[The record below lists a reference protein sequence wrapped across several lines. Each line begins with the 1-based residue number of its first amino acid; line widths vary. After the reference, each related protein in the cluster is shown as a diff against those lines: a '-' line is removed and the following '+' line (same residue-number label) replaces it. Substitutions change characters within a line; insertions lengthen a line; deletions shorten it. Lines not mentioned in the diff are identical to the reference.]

1 MTVTARR
8 EYEDEQIAR
17 CNPPLHTTVVVY
29 DDESSGA
36 PPPARPRPVAARTAD
51 DWLTFVGSAVASLAL
66 VWLLY
71 GHVLPFSGRLGFVLC
86 WFGVFVA
93 FHAALT
99 AMAQPWPIVVDR
111 VASAVVHGGAA
122 AAFLALAATV
132 FYTFHKGWPAYTHL
146 NFFTDDMSGVGPTTP
161 LDKGGVV
168 HAVVGSLIE
177 VGIAVV
183 LSVPLGFATAV
194 YLTEVGGRMARVV
207 RTVIEAMTALPDL
220 VAGLFIYAVFIVGL
234 GNKRTGIAAA
244 LALSITMLPIIA
256 RSSEVV
262 LRNVPAG
269 LREAAYALGST
280 QWRSVVSVV
289 LPTAKAGLGTA
300 LILGVARGIGET
312 APVII
317 ASGASTFVNSDPFQD
332 PMNSLPLF
340 IYTSVR
346 SGQPLMITRA
356 YGAASMLLAVVVVLF
371 VLIRVIARHRG
382 SDR

>member
-8 EYEDEQIAR
+8 EYEDEQDQQR
-17 CNPPLHTTVVVY
+17 NPPLHTTVVVH
-29 DDESSGA
+29 DDEGGG
-36 PPPARPRPVAARTAD
+36 PPAARPRPVAARTAD
-51 DWLTFVGSAVASLAL
+51 DWLTLLGSAVASLAL

-99 AMAQPWPIVVDR
+99 AMTQPWPIVVDR
-111 VASAVVHGGAA
+111 VAAAVVHGGAG

-132 FYTFHKGWPAYTHL
+132 FYTFDKGWPAYTHL
-146 NFFTDDMSGVGPTTP
+146 SFFTDDMSGVGPTTP
-161 LDKGGVV
+161 LDHGGVL

-194 YLTEVGGRMARVV
+194 YLTEVGGRMARIV

-244 LALSITMLPIIA
+244 FALSITMLPIIA

-317 ASGASTFVNSDPFQD
+317 ASGASTFVNNDPFHD

-371 VLIRVIARHRG
+371 VIIRVIARNRG
-382 SDR
+382 GDR